1 MVFAVPP
8 LSPTGSKLI
17 NLDSASKPTAQN
29 RSWKEGIPMTGNK
42 GIEPIGQQDRNLGGV
57 DFFLLW
63 AGAGVSLAEIW
74 AGGLLIPLGF
84 ATGFLVILLGH
95 LIGNTPLALGGIIGS
110 KTGLPTMV
118 AVRPS
123 FGIRGSYFATVL
135 NLVQLVGWTGVM
147 LWIGGQAAQMVWPM
161 PSFGFRGWVVVA
173 GIATTLWAL
182 LGRRYWKWLQRI
194 AVTALIAL
202 CCIMTYVVL
211 HKYGLDRLMAAPSR
225 GGMPFM
231 VALDLVIAMP
241 ISWLPLV
248 CDYSRYGKRTG
259 SAFWGTWAG
268 YFIFSSWMYAIGLA
282 AALATQS
289 PTPESMV
296 LELMMGL
303 GLAAPAMIIVLFSTF
318 TTTFLDIY
326 STAVSALNIWPWMGE
341 RRGSLACGILGTALA
356 LMFPATAYEG
366 FLLFIGS
373 VFCPLFGVV
382 LADYFF
388 FRRGRYFEAGTDTR
402 EVYWYLGGFNPW
414 AFAAWAAGFGFYHLL
429 QRQTAWGSSIPSLLA
444 TGVLYL
450 ILMSLFHERSRVS
463 GREKEGP
470 D

>member
-1 MVFAVPP
+1 
-8 LSPTGSKLI
+8 
-17 NLDSASKPTAQN
+17 
-29 RSWKEGIPMTGNK
+29 MTGND
-42 GIEPIGQQDRNLGGV
+42 GIQPIGQQDRNLGGM
-57 DFFLLW
+57 DFLLLW
-63 AGAGVSLAEIW
+63 AGAAVSLAEIW

-95 LIGNTPLALGGIIGS
+95 FIGNIPLAFGGVIGS

-123 FGIRGSYFATVL
+123 FGVRGSYFATVL

-147 LWIGGQAAQMVWPM
+147 LWIGGQAAQAVWPM
-161 PSFGFRGWVVVA
+161 PSLGFRGWVLVA

-182 LGRRYWKWLQRI
+182 VGHRYWKWLQRI

-211 HKYGLDRLMAAPSR
+211 HEYGLDRLMEVPSK

-231 VALDLVIAMP
+231 VGLDLVIAMP

-248 CDYSRYGKRTG
+248 CDYSRYGKGTKPV
-259 SAFWGTWAG
+259 FWGTWVG

-296 LELMMGL
+296 LELMVGF
-303 GLAAPAMIIVLFSTF
+303 GLAVPAMIIVLFSTF

-326 STAVSALNIWPWMGE
+326 STAVSALNIWPRLGE
-341 RRGSLACGILGTALA
+341 KPGSLTCGVLGTVLA

-382 LADYFF
+382 LSDFF
-388 FRRGRYFEAGTDTR
+388 FLRRGKYFETGMDPLKT
-402 EVYWYLGGFNPW
+402 YWYSAGFNPW
-414 AFAAWAAGFGFYHLL
+414 AFVAWAAGFGLYHFL
-429 QRQTAWGSSIPSLLA
+429 QRQTAWGASIPSLLA
-444 TGVLYL
+444 TGVIYL
-450 ILMSLFHERSRVS
+450 ILMSLFH
-463 GREKEGP
+463 GRFQILSSKKG
-470 D
+470 DIA